1 MNSVPAA
8 RILVIEDD
16 SSVLSML
23 QEMLEN
29 AGYEVVPATNGEEG
43 LQKYRDSHVNLVIT
57 DILMPKKDGIET
69 IRELRKT
76 SSKAKI
82 IAITGT
88 RGSYNRLPAASYV
101 GAQRTLLKPFT
112 KEDILTAIEE
122 VLNEN

>member
-1 MNSVPAA
+1 MNSVPAT

-23 QEMLEN
+23 QEMLET
-29 AGYEVVPATNGEEG
+29 AGYEVVSASNGEEG
-43 LQKYRDSHVNLVIT
+43 LQKYNDSDVNLVIT

-88 RGSYNRLPAASYV
+88 RGSYNRLPAASHV
-101 GAQRTLLKPFT
+101 GAQRTLLKPFS

-122 VLNEN
+122 VLNES

>member
-101 GAQRTLLKPFT
+101 GAQRTLLKPSQKKTF
-112 KEDILTAIEE
+112 
-122 VLNEN
+122 